1 MTHMCLG
8 LRVFALVYFAVASC
22 VGVWLFVC
30 LFIRLFIH
38 SFIHSFILVLIDA
51 PLAVGVCMC
60 FWMDASL
67 LTQCFAYVT

>member
-30 LFIRLFIH
+30 LFFVC
-38 SFIHSFILVLIDA
+38 SFIHSFIYFGFD
-51 PLAVGVCMC
+51 
-60 FWMDASL
+60 
-67 LTQCFAYVT
+67 